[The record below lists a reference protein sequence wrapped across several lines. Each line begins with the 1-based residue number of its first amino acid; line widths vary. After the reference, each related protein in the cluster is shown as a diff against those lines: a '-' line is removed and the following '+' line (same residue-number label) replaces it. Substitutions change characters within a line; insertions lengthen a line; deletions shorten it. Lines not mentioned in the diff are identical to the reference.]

1 MSTNS
6 KINLVYIASIGRSGS
21 TLLESMLGA
30 HSNIQTMGE
39 LHIWPHEIEGGGVRP
54 CSCGEYVESCTFW
67 SEMRRRVD
75 PIAQRG
81 PGVSFFREKHNAGR
95 TLRIKRLKSFD
106 KEYTPDPKEQAE
118 IEAYGKNNQEIF
130 QQFLQVMKD
139 QTGESPQWIVDA
151 SKDPYRLLWLIR
163 SGLFNI
169 KVVHMVKNPN
179 AFIYSVT
186 KHLINEAT
194 GFNLHKR
201 LYFTARQS
209 VAWIIQNAL
218 FSRIAANH
226 LSPEDYLLLTYEDFA
241 TEPYRSFEDVCRTIG
256 CEYEKRAVDSFRE
269 GSVHTIAGNPMR
281 YETRGIV
288 LDEKW
293 KSRLP
298 QSSKTIASLL
308 TATVKSR
315 YGYS

>member
-1 MSTNS
+1 MSTDS

-30 HSNIQTMGE
+30 HSRIQTMGE
-39 LHIWPHEIEGGGVRP
+39 LHIWPHEIEGGGIRP
-54 CSCGEYVESCTFW
+54 CSCGEYVDDCVFW

-75 PIAQRG
+75 PMTQEG
-81 PGVSFFREKHNAGR
+81 PGVSFFREKHDGGR
-95 TLRIKRLKSFD
+95 TLRYSRLDAYEPEKKISA
-106 KEYTPDPKEQAE
+106 KEQNE
-118 IEAYGKNNQEIF
+118 IEAYGRNNLEIF
-130 QQFLQVMKD
+130 SNFLSLMKE
-139 QTGESPQWIVDA
+139 QLGEEPGWIVDA
-151 SKDPYRLLWLIR
+151 SKDPYRLLWLVR

-169 KVVHMVKNPN
+169 KVIHMVKNPN

-186 KHLINEAT
+186 KSLILEKK

-201 LYFTARQS
+201 LYYTARQS
-209 VAWIIQNAL
+209 VAWIIQNML
-218 FSRIAANH
+218 FSRIATNW
-226 LSPEDYLLLTYEDFA
+226 LDEKDYLLINYETFA
-241 TEPYRSFEDVCRTIG
+241 SQPKETFQAVCDKIG
-256 CEYEKRAVDSFRE
+256 CAFEEQAVENFRQ

-293 KSRLP
+293 KTRLP
-298 QSSKTIASLL
+298 QSSKTLASIL
-308 TATVKSR
+308 TGITKSR